1 MIPLSRKKIVAGAIG
16 ALSAAL
22 VASVMFVSATGATET
37 GGNSAFAIKAEG
49 LLKID
54 PTPSVSSTDNKSL
67 ANVDLPNGLGFA
79 KALNASA
86 SEGKAKAS
94 VADLQVNGAAGL
106 PALKAELIEAKCSN
120 DGHGSSALV
129 NAKIGDHPLKVDVP
143 ANTGI
148 DLGAVSVML
157 NKQTKHADGS
167 INVTAVSIK
176 VQGVVALE
184 IASVHCGPGGA
195 VVTPQP
201 TCPTACPAAPPAEP
215 VKGHVAV
222 TG

>member
-1 MIPLSRKKIVAGAIG
+1 MSRKKIVAGAIG

-22 VASVMFVSATGATET
+22 VASVMFASGTSATET
-37 GGNSAFAIKAEG
+37 GTSSAFGIKAEG
-49 LLKID
+49 LLNID
-54 PTPSVSSTDNKSL
+54 ATPSVSGTDEKSL
-67 ANVDLPNGLGFA
+67 ADVDLPGGLGHA
-79 KALNASA
+79 DVLRAAA
-86 SEGKAKAS
+86 GYGKAEAR
-94 VADLQVNGAAGL
+94 VAGLQVNGAAGL
-106 PALKAELIEAKCSN
+106 PALTAKVIEAKCTS

-167 INVTAVSIK
+167 VNVTAVSVK

-184 IASVHCGPGGA
+184 IASVHCGPGGT
-195 VVTPQP
+195 VVTPEP
-201 TCPTACPAAPPAEP
+201 TCPTSCPSLPAAPPAKT